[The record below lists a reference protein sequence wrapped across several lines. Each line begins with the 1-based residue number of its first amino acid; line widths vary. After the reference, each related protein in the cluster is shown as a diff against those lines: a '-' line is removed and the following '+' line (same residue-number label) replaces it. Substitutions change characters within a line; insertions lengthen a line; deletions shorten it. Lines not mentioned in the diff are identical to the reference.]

1 MTRAISAVVFDL
13 DGLLVD
19 SEPVQLRAWELY
31 LARHGQDLS
40 HDLLAQMYGRRLSD
54 AAAAVVASLGLGMSA
69 EQVAAERD
77 ELFLAMAAGAIPAMP
92 GALELLRQLSAMD
105 VRLALATS
113 GHRRYVDLA
122 LASAG
127 IPSVFDVEVTGEL
140 VEHGKPAPDTFL
152 VAADLLGVP
161 AANCLVLE
169 DSPNGVR
176 AARAAGAHVFA
187 VQHLAGKDELIVAGA
202 DRVLSSLSELP
213 AALAG
218 QAWFVWA
225 SQG

>member
-1 MTRAISAVVFDL
+1 MMPNISAVIFDL

-31 LARHGQDLS
+31 LARHGHELTDE
-40 HDLLAQMYGRRLSD
+40 LLAQMYGRRLSD
-54 AAAAVVASLGLGMSA
+54 AAAAVVASLELDMPA
-69 EQVAAERD
+69 DQVASERD
-77 ELFLAMAAGAIPAMP
+77 ELFLEMAAGAIPAMP

-122 LASAG
+122 VASAG
-127 IPSVFDVEVTGEL
+127 IPRVFEVEVTGEL

-152 VAADLLGVP
+152 VAADLLGLP
-161 AANCLVLE
+161 TEACLVLE

-176 AARAAGAHVFA
+176 AGRAAGAHVLA
-187 VQHLAGKDELIVAGA
+187 VQHLAGRDELIAAGA

-213 AALAG
+213 AALSG